1 MVKNRSGWG
10 KDAGGITGVI
20 LEFKKV
26 DTRLNVVSL
35 FDRGP
40 GGAVIT

>member
-10 KDAGGITGVI
+10 KDAGGITSVI
-20 LEFKKV
+20 FEFKEV
-26 DTRLNVVSL
+26 DAPLNFVCL

-40 GGAVIT
+40 GKAVIT